1 MELLPNRHEPQLSIL
16 TRLPPHHEIY
26 STCALKYCGYPAAR
40 HFPRWPWLACPTPNL
55 PIPLKT
61 SIAFVALL
69 CALLLSPLAAFAA
82 GGDDAG
88 YILRPNDT
96 ISLAVYGEPEL
107 SVLVRI
113 LKTGESSFPL
123 LGPVKVTGMSLA
135 AATAHIRELYAKD
148 YLVEPKITLT
158 VAEYAAE
165 YVAVFGAVKTPGQ
178 IPMPVSGRLDLATAM
193 SAVGGLADNAD
204 ADGNGIQLI
213 RASGATSNFSKDAIQ
228 GPAGRTQLAPGDRI
242 VVSQSANVDKYVTVL
257 GQVHKPG
264 QVPFPLK
271 GRFDLINAIAL
282 AGGTTDLA
290 NPKRVSINRKGTVK
304 VVDYKELSQHGD
316 RPYLMQPDDVITVE
330 ERRF

>member
-1 MELLPNRHEPQLSIL
+1 MQVFRLPYRATPPLLALDRLTNSQLPN
-16 TRLPPHHEIY
+16 
-26 STCALKYCGYPAAR
+26 
-40 HFPRWPWLACPTPNL
+40 
-55 PIPLKT
+55 PLKT
-61 SIAFVALL
+61 SIAFAALL
-69 CALLLSPLAAFAA
+69 CACLWSPVPAFAD
-82 GGDDAG
+82 GGDNTG

-96 ISLAVYGEPEL
+96 VSLSVYGEPEL

-123 LGPVKVTGMSLA
+123 LGPVKITGMSIA
-135 AATAHIRELYAKD
+135 DATAHIRELYAKD
-148 YLVEPKITLT
+148 YLVEPKINLT
-158 VAEYAAE
+158 VSEYAAE
-165 YVAVFGAVKTPGQ
+165 YIAVFGAVKTPGQ

-193 SAVGGLADNAD
+193 SAVGGLAENAD

-213 RASGATSNFSKDAIQ
+213 RASGTTSNFSKEAIQ

-290 NPKRVSINRKGTVK
+290 NLKRVSINRKGTVS
-304 VVDYKELSQHGD
+304 VVDYKELSQQGD
-316 RPYLMQPDDVITVE
+316 HPYLMQPDDVITVE

>member
-1 MELLPNRHEPQLSIL
+1 MQVFRLPYRAAPPLLALPRLLYSQLPN
-16 TRLPPHHEIY
+16 
-26 STCALKYCGYPAAR
+26 
-40 HFPRWPWLACPTPNL
+40 
-55 PIPLKT
+55 PLKT
-61 SIAFVALL
+61 FIALAALL
-69 CALLLSPLAAFAA
+69 SALLLSPGPAFAD
-82 GGDDAG
+82 GGDTPG

-96 ISLAVYGEPEL
+96 VSLSVYGEPEL

-123 LGPVKVTGMSLA
+123 LGPVKVTGMSIA
-135 AATAHIRELYAKD
+135 EATAHIRELYAKD
-148 YLVEPKITLT
+148 YLVEPKVNLT
-158 VAEYAAE
+158 VSEYAAE
-165 YVAVFGAVKTPGQ
+165 YIAVFGAVKTPGQ

-193 SAVGGLADNAD
+193 SAVGGLAENAD

-213 RASGATSNFSKDAIQ
+213 RASGTTSNFSREAIQ

-290 NPKRVSINRKGTVK
+290 NLKKVSINRKGTVT
-304 VVDYKELSQHGD
+304 VVDYKELSQQGD
-316 RPYLMQPDDVITVE
+316 RPCLMQPDDVVTVD